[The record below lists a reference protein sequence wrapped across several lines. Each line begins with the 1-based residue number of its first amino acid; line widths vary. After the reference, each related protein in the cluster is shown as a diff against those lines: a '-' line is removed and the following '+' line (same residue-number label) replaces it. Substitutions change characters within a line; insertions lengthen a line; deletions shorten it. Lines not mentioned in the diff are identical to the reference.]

1 MTAPGASGRGRRA
14 RAIVG
19 PIQHLSPIRL
29 SPAQRGYLRRR
40 RRADAVLGGI
50 GLAVSALPMLAI
62 SVGVLATMG
71 RPVLFTQERMT
82 QDGRIFHLRKFR
94 SMRHV
99 APDGSDDDAARLV
112 PFGRLL
118 RETSL
123 DELPSQ
129 IGRASCRERV

>member
-50 GLAVSALPMLAI
+50 GLAVSAL
-62 SVGVLATMG
+62 
-71 RPVLFTQERMT
+71 
-82 QDGRIFHLRKFR
+82 
-94 SMRHV
+94 
-99 APDGSDDDAARLV
+99 
-112 PFGRLL
+112 
-118 RETSL
+118 
-123 DELPSQ
+123 Q